1 MSEFVIDFRV
11 NREFNVLVALSF
23 VIEGIGAATFLW
35 GLLLGHL
42 PGMAVGFAFIVLGSL
57 ALMLDLGR
65 PMRAWRILWRTR
77 SSWISRGS
85 IFIGGAGFFAF
96 LILVFPLLFPDY
108 RGTAYVTIIE
118 GLAVIFA
125 LLTILY
131 SGFLISSMTP
141 IPFWNTPL
149 VPVLFLFHAATSG
162 LSFVLFLLILSGRS
176 LDLTM
181 RMLEI
186 EGGLLLTTLIFS
198 IAYVMV
204 MSGST
209 NAARE
214 SVRLLSRQHRLL
226 FWGNAVVLGLLI
238 PLIITA
244 YLYFSPGWEM
254 IALIALFLMTL
265 LRLIGDFAF
274 RYAILKVGVFEPLM

>member
-1 MSEFVIDFRV
+1 MNEFVIDFRV

-35 GLLLGHL
+35 GLVLNHL

-65 PMRAWRILWRTR
+65 PMRAWRILWRTK

-96 LILVFPLLFPDY
+96 LTIVFPFLFPDY
-108 RGTAYVTIIE
+108 RGTASITIIE
-118 GLAVIFA
+118 VLAVIFS

-131 SGFLISSMTP
+131 SGFLVSSMTP

-162 LSFVLFLLILSGRS
+162 LSFMLFLLPLSGGGLELVR
-176 LDLTM
+176 
-181 RMLEI
+181 RMLEV

-214 SVRLLSRQHRLL
+214 SVRLLSREHRLL
-226 FWGNAVVLGLLI
+226 FWGNAVVMGLLI
-238 PLIITA
+238 PLIITV
-244 YLYFSPGWEM
+244 YLYFSPGGEM
-254 IALIALFLMTL
+254 IAVTALFIMAL
-265 LRLIGDFAF
+265 LRLIGDFSF
-274 RYAILKVGVFEPLM
+274 RYAILRVGAFEPLM

>member
-11 NREFNVLVALSF
+11 NREFTVLVAISF

-35 GLLLGHL
+35 GLLLSQL
-42 PGMAVGFAFIVLGSL
+42 PGMVVGFAFILLGAL
-57 ALMLDLGR
+57 ALLLDLGR

-96 LILVFPLLFPDY
+96 LTIVFPFLFPDY
-108 RGTAYVTIIE
+108 RGTAPVAIIQSC
-118 GLAVIFA
+118 AVLFS

-131 SGFLISSMTP
+131 SGFLVSSMTP
-141 IPFWNTPL
+141 IPFWNTSIL
-149 VPVLFLFHAATSG
+149 PVLFLFHAAVSG
-162 LSFVLFLLILSGRS
+162 LSFILFLLILSGKG

-181 RMLEI
+181 RMLEV
-186 EGGLLLTTLIFS
+186 EGGLLLATMVFS
-198 IAYVMV
+198 IAYIMV

-214 SVRLLSRQHRLL
+214 SVRLLSRDHRLL
-226 FWGNAVVLGLLI
+226 FWGNAVVLGLLL
-238 PLIITA
+238 PLLITG
-244 YLYFSPGWEM
+244 YLYFSPGGEM
-254 IALIALFLMTL
+254 IALTALFLMAL
-265 LRLIGDFAF
+265 LRLVGDFAF

>member
-1 MSEFVIDFRV
+1 MSEFVIDFRL
-11 NREFNVLVALSF
+11 NREFNVLVATSF

-35 GLLLGHL
+35 GLLLSQL
-42 PGMAVGFAFIVLGSL
+42 PGMAVGFAFILLGSL

-96 LILVFPLLFPDY
+96 LTIVFPLLFPDY
-108 RGTAYVTIIE
+108 KGTVSVAIIQSC
-118 GLAVIFA
+118 AVLFS

-131 SGFLISSMTP
+131 SGFLVSSMTP
-141 IPFWNTPL
+141 IPFWNTPIL
-149 VPVLFLFHAATSG
+149 PVLFLFHAAVSG
-162 LSFVLFLLILSGRS
+162 LSFVLFLLILSGGG

-181 RMLEI
+181 RMLEV
-186 EGGLLLTTLIFS
+186 EGGLLLATLIFS
-198 IAYVMV
+198 IAYIMV

-214 SVRLLSRQHRLL
+214 SVRLLSREHRLL
-226 FWGNAVVLGLLI
+226 FWGNAVFLGLLL
-238 PLIITA
+238 PLIINGF
-244 YLYFSPGWEM
+244 LYFSPGGEM
-254 IALIALFLMTL
+254 IALTALFLMAL